1 MFVVAMI
8 AVLVA
13 LALAVF
19 RALAGPNVFDRV
31 LAANFIGTLAIML
44 LAVLGFLNG
53 RPEFLDVGLVYAFL
67 NIVGTYAVLKFFRYG
82 ALGGESPPEEDMDD
96 RGGHSGVHKL

>member
-1 MFVVAMI
+1 MYVIPMV
-8 AVLVA
+8 AVLIA
-13 LALAVF
+13 LSLAVF

-31 LAANFIGTLAIML
+31 LAANVIGTLAIML

-82 ALGGESPPEEDMDD
+82 ALGGEAPPDEESEERAGVM
-96 RGGHSGVHKL
+96 GVHER

>member
-8 AVLVA
+8 AVLIA
-13 LALAVF
+13 LGLAVF
-19 RALAGPNVFDRV
+19 RALVGPNTFDRV

-67 NIVGTYAVLKFFRYG
+67 NIVGTYAVLKFSRYG
-82 ALGGESPPEEDMDD
+82 ALGGEAPPEEDQDKQK
-96 RGGHSGVHKL
+96 GASGVHNQ